1 MTDNGPGVL
10 DFSAVKKQIVYMVG
24 EQKSHENIYQKKVE
38 KALEELK
45 RWQDWPL
52 LNFKLSQSKT
62 SWLTAQ
68 DFSEPLTAFSPL
80 PPKPKQFTVIATD
93 GSQIFPDRHEIALC
107 YLINISSIVLH
118 YGTGERPLLT
128 SRPTLFYKEED
139 LYKEWNQHK
148 VPVDGEMVGILRNLM
163 EFQELARLVAHTRE
177 QSGIGGQED
186 IGTEGYENKKIGK
199 HGMGYNTEIP
209 ERSDFK
215 GVDDF
220 PHPHAPASPHPCVSA
235 SPQVALYDGTLIFWH
250 LEATPEDFSAYIL
263 REFLKVLDNFQKWR
277 VPIAGYISYPR
288 SADVIHTLRVGM
300 CPERFV
306 NCDKCPYRD
315 LPELPCEPI
324 QGVIDQTIFSYLLE
338 PGERSTVFKS
348 TSKILKNYGSHTIYF
363 FYLNVGS
370 EIARVEIPEWVAKN
384 QNLLALTH
392 AVIYDQVEKGQGY
405 PVSLA
410 EAHEK
415 AVVRGSD
422 RELFYRLLQDA
433 LVQQNIRVQSSCKSQ
448 KKRQISI

>member
-1 MTDNGPGVL
+1 ML
-10 DFSAVKKQIVYMVG
+10 DFSTVKKQIAYMVG
-24 EQKSHENIYQKKVE
+24 EQKSHQNIYQKKVE

-45 RWQDWPL
+45 RWQDWSL

-68 DFSEPLTAFSPL
+68 DFSESLTAFSPL
-80 PPKPKQFTVIATD
+80 PPKPKRFTVIATD

-139 LYKEWNQHK
+139 LYKEWNRHK

-163 EFQELARLVAHTRE
+163 EFQELARLAAETRE
-177 QSGIGGQED
+177 QCEIREQGDMGTVEPGNRGIGKYGINHD
-186 IGTEGYENKKIGK
+186 
-199 HGMGYNTEIP
+199 TEIP
-209 ERSDFK
+209 ERSDLR
-215 GVDDF
+215 VVEDS
-220 PHPHAPASPHPCVSA
+220 PHPHVPTSPRPRVPV

-263 REFLKVLDNFQKWR
+263 REFLKVLDSFQRWQ

-348 TSKILKNYGSHTIYF
+348 TSKILKNYGPHSIYF

-370 EIARVEIPEWVAKN
+370 EIARVEIPEWVARN

-405 PVSLA
+405 PVSLT

-415 AVVRGSD
+415 AVVRGPD
-422 RELFYRLLQDA
+422 RELFYRILQDA
-433 LVQQNIRVQSSCKSQ
+433 LVQQNIRIQSSRKSQ

>member
-1 MTDNGPGVL
+1 
-10 DFSAVKKQIVYMVG
+10 MVG
-24 EQKSHENIYQKKVE
+24 EQKSHQNIYQKKVE

-45 RWQDWPL
+45 RWQDWSF

-68 DFSEPLTAFSPL
+68 DFSEPLTAFTSL
-80 PPKPKQFTVIATD
+80 PSKPKQFTVIATD
-93 GSQIFPDRHEIALC
+93 GSQIFPDRHEIAFC
-107 YLINISSIVLH
+107 YLINISSVVLH

-163 EFQELARLVAHTRE
+163 EFQELARLVAETRRHVTV
-177 QSGIGGQED
+177 SNTGIQEHSD
-186 IGTEGYENKKIGK
+186 LRG
-199 HGMGYNTEIP
+199 P
-209 ERSDFK
+209 EDS
-215 GVDDF
+215 
-220 PHPHAPASPHPCVSA
+220 PHPHALA
-235 SPQVALYDGTLIFWH
+235 SPQVALYDGTLIWWH
-250 LEATPEDFSAYIL
+250 LEATPEDFSTYIL
-263 REFLKVLDNFQKWR
+263 KEFLKVLDHFQEWR

-300 CPERFV
+300 CPERLV

-324 QGVIDQTIFSYLLE
+324 QGVTDQVIFSWLLE

-348 TSKILKNYGSHTIYF
+348 TSKILKNYGPHSIYF

-370 EIARVEIPEWVAKN
+370 EIARVEIPEWVAKDRD
-384 QNLLALTH
+384 LLTLTH
-392 AVIYDQVEKGQGY
+392 AVIYDQVEKGHGY

-415 AVVRGSD
+415 AVVRGPD
-422 RELFYRLLQDA
+422 RELFYRMLQDT
-433 LVQQNIRVQSSCKSQ
+433 LVQQNIRIQSSRKSQ